1 MKRKWPI
8 NIHSVKQVSGRNDVS
23 AFVPECAFTFKESF
37 EIRACSAHTDD
48 LFLTGY
54 KL

>member
-48 LFLTGY
+48 LFPTE
-54 KL
+54 